1 MSQPSPTT
9 TAEQVS
15 QGDLD
20 RMIDEARKLPGVTE
34 TIALMEA
41 ISGLV
46 PPPPT
51 QFIVTRYATG
61 GNVPDANMG

>member
-1 MSQPSPTT
+1 MPQPSSTT
-9 TAEQVS
+9 TPEQVS
-15 QGDLD
+15 EGDLD
-20 RMIDEARKLPGVTE
+20 RMIDEAQKLPGVAE

-41 ISGLV
+41 ISGLI

-51 QFIVTRYATG
+51 QLIVTRYATG

>member
-9 TAEQVS
+9 TPEQVPES
-15 QGDLD
+15 DLD
-20 RMIDEARKLPGVTE
+20 RMIDEARALPGVAE

-41 ISGLV
+41 ISGLI

-51 QFIVTRYATG
+51 QLIVTRYATG